1 MSSEILRRFLE
12 NGFQLHPE
20 ALKLICSQE
29 SPERIAERVIAS
41 LDSSVLVVQPEHV
54 FPFIRERRE
63 DGLKILE
70 SFTSSSSNAS
80 VENFHRYFLS
90 RYEKLRRIIEQRGIR
105 GRDISTIGRVS
116 KGSEVTLI
124 GMINDIRETSSGNI
138 LIELEDQSGAVTAVI
153 TKESECF
160 ERAKLLV
167 RDEVVALRGI
177 KQSDLLIVRELIE
190 PDVRVQRLRNVQK
203 VSSGI
208 LFLSDI
214 HVGSNTFLKEEWEKL
229 ISWINGENGNESQRA
244 LAEKI
249 EYIIVAGDL
258 VDGVGIYPN
267 QDREL
272 EILDVYHQ
280 YEAAAELFERIP
292 RKIRLIISPGN
303 HDAVRQAEPQPPL
316 PDEIQEL
323 FPKNTVFISNPSMIE
338 IHGLKILI
346 YHGRSLDDIAPLIPG
361 AYRNPHVVMI
371 ELLKKRHLSPIYGE
385 KVPLAP
391 EEEDHLVISE
401 TPDVLHCGHVHT
413 VGVGSYRGIYL
424 INSGTWQD
432 QTEFQKRMNIVPTPA
447 TAVFM
452 NLQDLSPKILRFL

>member
-267 QDREL
+267 QDKEL

-292 RKIRLIISPGN
+292 GRIKSHR
-303 HDAVRQAEPQPPL
+303 
-316 PDEIQEL
+316 EITMQSGR
-323 FPKNTVFISNPSMIE
+323 PNPSPLFQM
-338 IHGLKILI
+338 KF
-346 YHGRSLDDIAPLIPG
+346 RSSS
-361 AYRNPHVVMI
+361 R
-371 ELLKKRHLSPIYGE
+371 KKRFLS
-385 KVPLAP
+385 A
-391 EEEDHLVISE
+391 
-401 TPDVLHCGHVHT
+401 TP
-413 VGVGSYRGIYL
+413 R
-424 INSGTWQD
+424 
-432 QTEFQKRMNIVPTPA
+432 
-447 TAVFM
+447 
-452 NLQDLSPKILRFL
+452 

>member
-267 QDREL
+267 QDKEL

-323 FPKNTVFISNPSMIE
+323 FPKKTVFISNPSMIE